1 MTTDTHDNA
10 SCCYENTAYF
20 ILQKHGQCNM
30 ERLDELLLSPTS
42 TNPTPT
48 FLTPDNNW
56 LLGADPYATFDT
68 GTCTTY
74 SNVQPK
80 MLRK

>member
-1 MTTDTHDNA
+1 MVI
-10 SCCYENTAYF
+10 AYVF
-20 ILQKHGQCNM
+20 LQKHGQCKADC
-30 ERLDELLLSPTS
+30 LDELLLSPAS

-56 LLGADPYATFDT
+56 LLGADPFAAYDS
-68 GTCTTY
+68 TCTTY
-74 SNVQPK
+74 TNTQPK